1 MFPPFSLVTNSR
13 PADPGADGAADGA
26 GAVGCADGGSGC
38 EHAADRRATARHVEV
53 SSLIAAP
60 YYLTKI

>member
-1 MFPPFSLVTNSR
+1 MFPPFSLVTNRR
-13 PADPGADGAADGA
+13 PADPGANVATGGA
-26 GAVGCADGGSGC
+26 GAAGCADGGSGW
-38 EHAADRRATARHVEV
+38 EHAADRRPTVRHIGE